1 MQPGAGPCV
10 PPCGKATGS
19 PEGASTSQ
27 QEQEQGG
34 RPLREGGDL
43 WTLSQSLL
51 QSLLEPEIRRRLRI
65 LKGSQGSVHSEWSDH
80 RPGNPREGQP
90 LLRTDS
96 PHTPLPLPQAPAAA
110 STALAGRRQD
120 GL

>member
-1 MQPGAGPCV
+1 MKKVMALCLCVLMLVSLFAGC
-10 PPCGKATGS
+10 T
-19 PEGASTSQ
+19 Q